1 MEKTRPHSNGSSSS
15 NTRIGIDTVVLPI
28 LTCRVSVRNGSKRV
42 RNLSIEVASL
52 LLRNVMTASIK
63 WAIGVRESAAI
74 FEPAAVQ
81 STNAREVG
89 DRVAIYVVFIFA
101 TRLTG

>member
-1 MEKTRPHSNGSSSS
+1 
-15 NTRIGIDTVVLPI
+15 
-28 LTCRVSVRNGSKRV
+28 
-42 RNLSIEVASL
+42 
-52 LLRNVMTASIK
+52 MTASIK
-63 WAIGVRESAAI
+63 WAVGVRESAAI
-74 FEPAAVQ
+74 LEPAAVQ